1 LAFQKELEAQL
12 QEYKSKHLQ
21 TDFSEEIN
29 VRKDTDMKEIKQK
42 VEEKKLDSIDF
53 IVQNVLSV
61 HLE

>member
-29 VRKDTDMKEIKQK
+29 VRKDKDMKEIKQK